1 MDFNRKHD
9 YSDQYAFLP
18 DNNTIGTKEYF
29 KKKYGDKFPEYIYD
43 IMEAEHRI
51 EYSEEDKANLIQAIA
66 RIQQEQ
72 NEKLMAEFESRKTQV
87 SPTNPSLHAF
97 IVGNPET
104 SKLKSGHILDDQQ
117 SNQLSNDVL

>member
-51 EYSEEDKANLIQAIA
+51 EYSEEDKANVIKAIA
-66 RIQQEQ
+66 RLQQEQ
-72 NEKLMAEFESRKTQV
+72 NEKLVAEYEARCEEGKDEE
-87 SPTNPSLHAF
+87 
-97 IVGNPET
+97 GGGE
-104 SKLKSGHILDDQQ
+104 LKSVHILDDQQ
-117 SNQLSNDVL
+117 SNQLPNDILKSDISE